1 MGSAQHNTAVLPV
14 NSNERIFMPHKIAK
28 NKSSIFITLFLILAL
43 LTGLTA
49 GYFSAHGITEN
60 GKFEAFSRK
69 VFQNEVSGST
79 LTLHY
84 TLAHPEKQGIRRKK
98 ASLGTV
104 PTDMKNTYQIC
115 SQYEKKLKSFR
126 YSRLST
132 KNQLTLDSMLLYYHT
147 EKSLG
152 DNYLLQEPLG
162 PSLGIQAQLPVLLA
176 EYAFY
181 EDRDITDYLTLLTT
195 IRPYFRSILEF
206 EKKKSEAGFFMSDIT
221 LDRILAQCSSFIRNP
236 DSSYMLNIFQKK
248 LSEYGKLSV
257 PEQNALLLAHQN
269 LMKTEVIPAYQELMT
284 GLEALRGT
292 GKNTRG
298 LTYFKGGKAYYLYL
312 LQSQTGSYV
321 PVKQMEKR
329 LSGQLSD
336 EIGIAGTI
344 LRQNPELL
352 TTLSRGI
359 TFREIKP
366 AQMLNALQQKIQT
379 DFPPLT
385 DVTFELRTVH
395 DSMKE
400 YLSPAFY
407 LTPPM
412 DTGTPNVIYINP
424 AASYQGLELFTT
436 LAHEGFP
443 GHLYQTV
450 TFQRQKSSNIRNLL
464 CTSGFAEGWATYIEP
479 YAYRYAADYIQDPSA
494 TELARISW
502 LNRSINLCMYSL
514 LDIEIH
520 YNGWTQ
526 AEAASFLKAFGIEDS
541 AVVSE
546 IYQYILETP
555 GNYLKYYWGYLSL
568 LDLRTSEQNRLGQD
582 FDLKAF
588 HNQVLKIGGVQFP
601 VLEKYID
608 AEF

>member
-1 MGSAQHNTAVLPV
+1 MIEQSILLKGSP
-14 NSNERIFMPHKIAK
+14 MPFKIRGK
-28 NKSSIFITLFLILAL
+28 KSPLFITLL
-43 LTGLTA
+43 LVLTLFAGLTA

-84 TLAHPEKQGIRRKK
+84 TLAHPEKQGIPRKK

-115 SQYEKKLKSFR
+115 SQYEEKLKSFR

-132 KNQLTLDSMLLYYHT
+132 ENQLTLDSMLLYYHT

-181 EDRDITDYLTLLTT
+181 EAQDITDYLNLLTT
-195 IRPYFRSILEF
+195 IRPYFQSILKF
-206 EKKKSEAGFFMSDIT
+206 EKKKSEAGFFMSDTT
-221 LDRILAQCSSFIRNP
+221 LDRVLAQCSAFIQNP
-236 DSSYMLNIFQKK
+236 DNNYMLDIFQKK
-248 LSEYGKLSV
+248 LSDYGKLSV
-257 PEQNALLLAHQN
+257 SEQNALILTHKS

-292 GKNTRG
+292 GKNNRG

-329 LSGQLSD
+329 LSRQLSS
-336 EIGIAGTI
+336 EIGIAGTM
-344 LRQNPELL
+344 LRKKPKLL
-352 TTLSRGI
+352 TILNQGI
-359 TFREIKP
+359 TFKKMKP
-366 AQMLNALQQKIQT
+366 AQMLNALQQKIQA
-379 DFPPLT
+379 DFPALA

-395 DSMKE
+395 DSLKD

-424 AASYQGLELFTT
+424 AASYQELELFTT

-450 TFQRQKSSNIRNLL
+450 TFQRQNPSGIRNLL
-464 CTSGFAEGWATYIEP
+464 CTSGFAEGWATYVEP
-479 YAYRYAADYIQDPSA
+479 FAYQYAADYIQDPFA

-541 AVVSE
+541 TVVSE

-582 FDLKAF
+582 FDLKKF
-588 HNQVLKIGGVQFP
+588 HSQVLKIGGVQFP

>member
-1 MGSAQHNTAVLPV
+1 
-14 NSNERIFMPHKIAK
+14 MPFKIRGK
-28 NKSSIFITLFLILAL
+28 KSPLFITLL
-43 LTGLTA
+43 LVLTLFAGLTA

-84 TLAHPEKQGIRRKK
+84 TLTHPEKQGIPRKK

-115 SQYEKKLKSFR
+115 SQYEEKLKSFR

-132 KNQLTLDSMLLYYHT
+132 ENQLTLDSMLLYYHT

-181 EDRDITDYLTLLTT
+181 EDQDITDYLNLLTT
-195 IRPYFRSILEF
+195 IRPYFQSILKF
-206 EKKKSEAGFFMSDIT
+206 EKKKSEAGFFMSDTT
-221 LDRILAQCSSFIRNP
+221 LDRVLAQCSAFIQNP
-236 DSSYMLNIFQKK
+236 DNNYMLDIFQKK
-248 LSEYGKLSV
+248 LSDYGKLSV
-257 PEQNALLLAHQN
+257 SEQNALILTHKS

-292 GKNTRG
+292 GKNNRG

-329 LSGQLSD
+329 LSRQLSS
-336 EIGIAGTI
+336 EIGIAGTM
-344 LRQNPELL
+344 LRKNPKLL
-352 TTLSRGI
+352 TTLNRGI
-359 TFREIKP
+359 NFREMKP
-366 AQMLNALQQKIQT
+366 AQMLNVLQQKIQA
-379 DFPPLT
+379 DFPSLT

-395 DSMKE
+395 DSMKD

-424 AASYQGLELFTT
+424 AANYQGLELFTT

-450 TFQRQKSSNIRNLL
+450 TFQRQNPSGIRNLL
-464 CTSGFAEGWATYIEP
+464 CTSGFAEGWATYVEP
-479 YAYRYAADYIQDPSA
+479 FAYQYAADYIQDPFA

-541 AVVSE
+541 TVVSE

-555 GNYLKYYWGYLSL
+555 GNYLKYYWGYLSI

-582 FDLKAF
+582 FDLKKF
-588 HNQVLKIGGVQFP
+588 HSQVLKIGGVQYP

>member
-1 MGSAQHNTAVLPV
+1 MS
-14 NSNERIFMPHKIAK
+14 FKIRGK
-28 NKSSIFITLFLILAL
+28 KSPLFITLL
-43 LTGLTA
+43 LVLTLFAGLTA

-84 TLAHPEKQGIRRKK
+84 TLAHPEKQGIPRKK

-115 SQYEKKLKSFR
+115 SQYEEKLKSFR

-132 KNQLTLDSMLLYYHT
+132 ENQLTLDSMLLYYHT

-181 EDRDITDYLTLLTT
+181 EAQDITDYLNLLTT
-195 IRPYFRSILEF
+195 IRPYFQSILKF
-206 EKKKSEAGFFMSDIT
+206 EKKKSEAGFFMSDTT
-221 LDRILAQCSSFIRNP
+221 LDRVLAQCSAFIQNP
-236 DSSYMLNIFQKK
+236 DNNYMLDIFQKK
-248 LSEYGKLSV
+248 LSDYGKLSV
-257 PEQNALLLAHQN
+257 SEQNALILTHKS

-292 GKNTRG
+292 GKNNRG

-329 LSGQLSD
+329 LSRQLSS
-336 EIGIAGTI
+336 EIGIAGTM
-344 LRQNPELL
+344 LRKKPELL
-352 TTLSRGI
+352 ATLNQGI
-359 TFREIKP
+359 TFKEMKP
-366 AQMLNALQQKIQT
+366 VQMLNALQQKIQA
-379 DFPPLT
+379 DFPALA

-395 DSMKE
+395 DSMKA

-424 AASYQGLELFTT
+424 AANYQGLELFTT

-450 TFQRQKSSNIRNLL
+450 TFQRQNPSGIRNLL
-464 CTSGFAEGWATYIEP
+464 CTSGFAEGWATYVEP
-479 YAYRYAADYIQDPSA
+479 FAYQYAADYIQDPFA

-541 AVVSE
+541 TVVSE

-555 GNYLKYYWGYLSL
+555 GNYLKYYWGYLSI

-582 FDLKAF
+582 FDLKKF
-588 HNQVLKIGGVQFP
+588 HSQVLKIGGVQYP

>member
-1 MGSAQHNTAVLPV
+1 
-14 NSNERIFMPHKIAK
+14 MPFKILK
-28 NKSSIFITLFLILAL
+28 KKSSFFIACGLIFTFIIGIA
-43 LTGLTA
+43 A

-60 GKFEAFSRK
+60 GKFEAFTQE
-69 VFQNEVSGST
+69 VFRNEVSGSS

-84 TLAHPEKQGIRRKK
+84 SLAHPEKQGIRRKT

-104 PTDMKNTYQIC
+104 PTDMQNTYKVCQ
-115 SQYEKKLKSFR
+115 QYEDKLKAFR
-126 YSRLST
+126 YSHLST
-132 KNQLTLDSMLLYYHT
+132 ENQMTLDSMLLYYHT

-176 EYAFY
+176 EYALY
-181 EDRDITDYLTLLTT
+181 EDRDISDYLNLLTT
-195 IRPYFRSILEF
+195 IRPYFQSIIKF
-206 EKKKSEAGFFMSDIT
+206 EQKKSQAGFFMSDAT
-221 LDRILAQCSSFIRNP
+221 LDRILAQCSAFIRNP
-236 DSSYMLNIFQKK
+236 DENYMLDIFRTKI
-248 LSEYGKLSV
+248 SDYGKLSGS
-257 PEQNALLLAHQN
+257 EQQTLILTHQN

-292 GKNTRG
+292 GKNPRG
-298 LTYFKGGKAYYLYL
+298 LAYFKGGKAYYLYL
-312 LQSQTGSYV
+312 LQSQTGTYV
-321 PVKQMEKR
+321 PVKEIEKR
-329 LSGQLSD
+329 LSRQLSS
-336 EIGIAGTI
+336 EIGIVGNM

-352 TTLSRGI
+352 TTLNKGI
-359 TFREIKP
+359 SFTEIRP
-366 AQMLNALQQKIQT
+366 AQMLSSLQKKISS
-379 DFPPLT
+379 DFPPLE
-385 DVTFELRTVH
+385 DVSFELKTVH
-395 DSMKE
+395 DSMKD

-424 AASYQGLELFTT
+424 SANYQGLELFTT

-450 TFQRQKSSNIRNLL
+450 SFERQNPSGIRNLL
-464 CTSGFAEGWATYIEP
+464 DTSGFAEGWATYVEP
-479 YAYRYAADYIQDPSA
+479 FAYEYAADYILDSSA
-494 TELARISW
+494 SDLARLSW

-520 YNGWTQ
+520 YNGWNQ

-541 AVVSE
+541 TE

-568 LDLRTSEQNRLGQD
+568 LDLRTTEQKRLGQD
-582 FDLKAF
+582 FDMKDF
-588 HNQVLKIGGVQFP
+588 HRRVLKIGGMQFP

-608 AEF
+608 MIE

>member
-1 MGSAQHNTAVLPV
+1 
-14 NSNERIFMPHKIAK
+14 MPFKILK
-28 NKSSIFITLFLILAL
+28 KKSSFFIACGLIFTFIIGIA
-43 LTGLTA
+43 A

-60 GKFEAFSRK
+60 GKFEAFTQE
-69 VFQNEVSGST
+69 VFRNEVSGSS

-84 TLAHPEKQGIRRKK
+84 SLAHPEKQGIRRKA

-104 PTDMKNTYQIC
+104 PTDMQNTYKVCQ
-115 SQYEKKLKSFR
+115 QYEDKLKAFR
-126 YSRLST
+126 YSHLST
-132 KNQLTLDSMLLYYHT
+132 ENQMTLDSMLLYYHT

-162 PSLGIQAQLPVLLA
+162 SSLGIQAQLPVLLA

-181 EDRDITDYLTLLTT
+181 EDRDISDYLNLLTT
-195 IRPYFRSILEF
+195 IRPYFQSIIKF
-206 EKKKSEAGFFMSDIT
+206 EQKKSQAGFFMSDST
-221 LDRILAQCSSFIRNP
+221 LDRILAQCSAFIRNP
-236 DSSYMLNIFQKK
+236 DENYMLDIFRTKI
-248 LSEYGKLSV
+248 SDYGKLSGS
-257 PEQNALLLAHQN
+257 EQQTLILTHQN

-292 GKNTRG
+292 GKNPRG
-298 LTYFKGGKAYYLYL
+298 LAYFKGGKAYYLYL
-312 LQSQTGSYV
+312 LQSQTGTYV
-321 PVKQMEKR
+321 PVKEIEKR
-329 LSGQLSD
+329 LSRQLSS
-336 EIGIAGTI
+336 EIGIVGNM

-352 TTLSRGI
+352 TTLNKGI
-359 TFREIKP
+359 SFTEIRP
-366 AQMLNALQQKIQT
+366 AQMLSSLQKKISS
-379 DFPPLT
+379 DFPPLE
-385 DVTFELRTVH
+385 DVSFELKTVH
-395 DSMKE
+395 DSMKD

-424 AASYQGLELFTT
+424 SANYQGLELFTT

-450 TFQRQKSSNIRNLL
+450 SFERQNPSGIRNLL
-464 CTSGFAEGWATYIEP
+464 DTSGFAEGWATYVEP
-479 YAYRYAADYIQDPSA
+479 FAYEYAADYILDSSA
-494 TELARISW
+494 SDLARLSW

-520 YNGWTQ
+520 YNGWNQ

-541 AVVSE
+541 TVISE

-568 LDLRTSEQNRLGQD
+568 LDLRTTEQKRLGQD
-582 FDLKAF
+582 FDMKDF
-588 HNQVLKIGGVQFP
+588 HRRVLKIGGMQFP

-608 AEF
+608 MIE

>member
-1 MGSAQHNTAVLPV
+1 MIEQSILLKGSP
-14 NSNERIFMPHKIAK
+14 MPFKIRGK
-28 NKSSIFITLFLILAL
+28 KSPLFITLL
-43 LTGLTA
+43 LVLTLFAGLTA

-84 TLAHPEKQGIRRKK
+84 TLAHPEKQGIPRKK

-115 SQYEKKLKSFR
+115 SQYEEKLKSFR

-132 KNQLTLDSMLLYYHT
+132 ENQLTLDSMLLYYHT

-181 EDRDITDYLTLLTT
+181 EAQDITDYLNLLTT
-195 IRPYFRSILEF
+195 IRPYFQSILKF
-206 EKKKSEAGFFMSDIT
+206 EKKKSEAGFFMSDTT
-221 LDRILAQCSSFIRNP
+221 LDRVLAQCSAFIQNS
-236 DSSYMLNIFQKK
+236 DNNYMLDIFQKK
-248 LSEYGKLSV
+248 LSDYGKLSV
-257 PEQNALLLAHQN
+257 SEQNALILTHKS

-292 GKNTRG
+292 GKNNRG

-329 LSGQLSD
+329 LSRQLSS
-336 EIGIAGTI
+336 EIGIAGTM
-344 LRQNPELL
+344 LRKNPELL
-352 TTLSRGI
+352 ATLNQGI
-359 TFREIKP
+359 TFKEMKP
-366 AQMLNALQQKIQT
+366 VQMLNALQQKIQA
-379 DFPPLT
+379 DFPALA

-395 DSMKE
+395 DSMKD

-424 AASYQGLELFTT
+424 AANYQGLELFTT

-450 TFQRQKSSNIRNLL
+450 TFQRQNPSGIRNLL
-464 CTSGFAEGWATYIEP
+464 CTSGFAEGWATYVEP
-479 YAYRYAADYIQDPSA
+479 FAYQYAADYIQDPFA

-541 AVVSE
+541 TVVSE

-555 GNYLKYYWGYLSL
+555 GNYLKYYWGYLSI

-582 FDLKAF
+582 FDLKKF
-588 HNQVLKIGGVQFP
+588 HSQVLKIGGVQYP

-608 AEF
+608 AKF

>member
-1 MGSAQHNTAVLPV
+1 
-14 NSNERIFMPHKIAK
+14 MPFK
-28 NKSSIFITLFLILAL
+28 NLKKKSSFFIACGIIFTFIIGIA
-43 LTGLTA
+43 A

-60 GKFEAFSRK
+60 GKFEAFTQE
-69 VFQNEVSGST
+69 VFRNEVSGSS

-84 TLAHPEKQGIRRKK
+84 SLAHPEKQGIRRKA
-98 ASLGTV
+98 ASLGTI
-104 PTDMKNTYQIC
+104 PTDMQNTYKVCQ
-115 SQYEKKLKSFR
+115 QYEDKLKAFR
-126 YSRLST
+126 YSHLST
-132 KNQLTLDSMLLYYHT
+132 ENQMTLDSMLLYYHT

-181 EDRDITDYLTLLTT
+181 EDRDISDYLNLLTT
-195 IRPYFRSILEF
+195 IRPYFQSIIKF
-206 EKKKSEAGFFMSDIT
+206 EQKKSQAGFFMSDAT
-221 LDRILAQCSSFIRNP
+221 LDRILAQCSAFIRNP
-236 DSSYMLNIFQKK
+236 DENYMLDIFRTKI
-248 LSEYGKLSV
+248 SDYGKLSGS
-257 PEQNALLLAHQN
+257 EQQTLILTHQN

-292 GKNTRG
+292 GKNPRG
-298 LTYFKGGKAYYLYL
+298 LAYFKGGKSYYLYF
-312 LQSQTGSYV
+312 LQSQTGTYV
-321 PVKQMEKR
+321 PVKEIEKR
-329 LSGQLSD
+329 LSRQLSS
-336 EIGIAGTI
+336 EIGIVGNV

-352 TTLSRGI
+352 TTLNKGI
-359 TFREIKP
+359 SFTEMRP
-366 AQMLNALQQKIQT
+366 AQILSSLQKKISS
-379 DFPPLT
+379 DFPPLE
-385 DVTFELRTVH
+385 DVSFELKTVH
-395 DSMKE
+395 DSMKD

-424 AASYQGLELFTT
+424 SANYQGLELFTT

-450 TFQRQKSSNIRNLL
+450 SFERQNPSGIRNLL
-464 CTSGFAEGWATYIEP
+464 DTSGFAEGWATYVEP
-479 YAYRYAADYIQDPSA
+479 FAYEYAADYILDSSA
-494 TELARISW
+494 SDLARLAW

-520 YNGWTQ
+520 YNGWSQ
-526 AEAASFLKAFGIEDS
+526 AESASFLKAFGIEDS
-541 AVVSE
+541 TVISE

-568 LDLRTSEQNRLGQD
+568 LDLRTAEQKRLGQD
-582 FDLKAF
+582 FDIKDF
-588 HNQVLKIGGVQFP
+588 HRRVLKIGGVQFP

-608 AEF
+608 MIE

>member
-1 MGSAQHNTAVLPV
+1 
-14 NSNERIFMPHKIAK
+14 MPFKILK
-28 NKSSIFITLFLILAL
+28 KKSSFFIACGLIFTFIIGIA
-43 LTGLTA
+43 A

-60 GKFEAFSRK
+60 GKFEAFTQE
-69 VFQNEVSGST
+69 VFRNEVSGSS

-84 TLAHPEKQGIRRKK
+84 SLAHPEKQGIRRKT

-104 PTDMKNTYQIC
+104 PTDMQNTYKVCQ
-115 SQYEKKLKSFR
+115 QYEDKLKAFR
-126 YSRLST
+126 YSHLST
-132 KNQLTLDSMLLYYHT
+132 ENQMTLDSMLLYYHT

-181 EDRDITDYLTLLTT
+181 EDRDISDYLNLLTT
-195 IRPYFRSILEF
+195 IRPYFQSIIKF
-206 EKKKSEAGFFMSDIT
+206 EQKKSQAGFFMSDAT
-221 LDRILAQCSSFIRNP
+221 LDRILAQCSAFIRNP
-236 DSSYMLNIFQKK
+236 DENYMLDIFRTKI
-248 LSEYGKLSV
+248 SDYGKLSGS
-257 PEQNALLLAHQN
+257 EQQTLILTHQN

-292 GKNTRG
+292 GKNPRG
-298 LTYFKGGKAYYLYL
+298 LAYFKGGKSYYLYL
-312 LQSQTGSYV
+312 LQSQTGTYV
-321 PVKQMEKR
+321 PVKEIEKR
-329 LSGQLSD
+329 LSRQLSS
-336 EIGIAGTI
+336 EIGIVGNM

-352 TTLSRGI
+352 TTLNKGI
-359 TFREIKP
+359 SFTEMRP
-366 AQMLNALQQKIQT
+366 AQILSSLQKKISS
-379 DFPPLT
+379 DFPPLE
-385 DVTFELRTVH
+385 DVSFELKTVH
-395 DSMKE
+395 DSMKD

-407 LTPPM
+407 LTPPI

-424 AASYQGLELFTT
+424 AANYQGLELFTT

-450 TFQRQKSSNIRNLL
+450 SFERQNPSGIRNLL
-464 CTSGFAEGWATYIEP
+464 DTSGFAEGWATYVEP
-479 YAYRYAADYIQDPSA
+479 FAYEYAADYILDSSA
-494 TELARISW
+494 SDLARLAW

-520 YNGWTQ
+520 YNRWSQ
-526 AEAASFLKAFGIEDS
+526 AESASFLKAFGIEDS
-541 AVVSE
+541 TVISE

-568 LDLRTSEQNRLGQD
+568 LDLRTAEQKRLGQD
-582 FDLKAF
+582 FNMKDF
-588 HNQVLKIGGVQFP
+588 HRRVLKIGGVQFP

-608 AEF
+608 MIE

>member
-1 MGSAQHNTAVLPV
+1 MIEQSILLKGSP
-14 NSNERIFMPHKIAK
+14 MPFKIRGK
-28 NKSSIFITLFLILAL
+28 KSPLFITLL
-43 LTGLTA
+43 LVLTLFAGLTA

-84 TLAHPEKQGIRRKK
+84 TLAHPEKQGIPRKK

-115 SQYEKKLKSFR
+115 SQYEEKLKSFR

-132 KNQLTLDSMLLYYHT
+132 ENQLTLDSMLLYYHT

-181 EDRDITDYLTLLTT
+181 EAQDITDYLNLLTT
-195 IRPYFRSILEF
+195 IRPYFQSILKF
-206 EKKKSEAGFFMSDIT
+206 EKKKSEAGFFMSDTT
-221 LDRILAQCSSFIRNP
+221 LDRVLAQCSAFIQNP
-236 DSSYMLNIFQKK
+236 DNNYMLDIFQKK
-248 LSEYGKLSV
+248 LSDYGKLSV
-257 PEQNALLLAHQN
+257 SEQNALILTHKS

-292 GKNTRG
+292 GKNNRG

-329 LSGQLSD
+329 LSRQLSS
-336 EIGIAGTI
+336 EIGIAGTM
-344 LRQNPELL
+344 LRKKPKLL
-352 TTLSRGI
+352 TILNQGI
-359 TFREIKP
+359 TFKKMKP
-366 AQMLNALQQKIQT
+366 AQMLNALQQKIQA
-379 DFPPLT
+379 DFPALA

-395 DSMKE
+395 DSLKD

-424 AASYQGLELFTT
+424 AASYQELELFTT

-450 TFQRQKSSNIRNLL
+450 TFQRQNPSGIRNLL
-464 CTSGFAEGWATYIEP
+464 CTSGFAEGWATYVEP
-479 YAYRYAADYIQDPSA
+479 FAYQYAADYIQDPSA

-541 AVVSE
+541 TVVSE

-555 GNYLKYYWGYLSL
+555 GNYLKYYWGYLSI

-582 FDLKAF
+582 FDLKKF
-588 HNQVLKIGGVQFP
+588 HSQVLKIGGVQYP

>member
-1 MGSAQHNTAVLPV
+1 
-14 NSNERIFMPHKIAK
+14 MPHKIAK

-450 TFQRQKSSNIRNLL
+450 SFAENNPSDIRYLVTSS
-464 CTSGFAEGWATYIEP
+464 GYVEGWATYVES
-479 YAYRYAADYIQDPSA
+479 YGYEYAASLMNDPDSA
-494 TELARISW
+494 KNAVRFAW
-502 LNRSINLCMYSL
+502 LNRSMNLCIYSL
-514 LDIEIH
+514 IDIGIH
-520 YNGWTQ
+520 YRGWD
-526 AEAASFLKAFGIEDS
+526 AARTAVFLKAFGINNAS
-541 AVVSE
+541 TAAE
-546 IYQYILETP
+546 IYQYIVETP
-555 GNYLKYYWGYLSL
+555 GNYLKYYWGYLNF
-568 LDLRTSEQNRLGQD
+568 LDLKTVCQKRLGDD
-582 FDLKAF
+582 FDLKEF
-588 HNQVLKIGGVQFP
+588 HRRILDIGPVQFP
-601 VLEKYID
+601 VLEKYMKQ
-608 AEF
+608 

>member
-1 MGSAQHNTAVLPV
+1 MIEQSILLKGSPM
-14 NSNERIFMPHKIAK
+14 SFKIRGK
-28 NKSSIFITLFLILAL
+28 KSPLFITLL
-43 LTGLTA
+43 LVLTLFAGLTA

-84 TLAHPEKQGIRRKK
+84 TLAHPEKQGIPRKK
-98 ASLGTV
+98 DSLGTV

-115 SQYEKKLKSFR
+115 SQYEEKLKSFR

-132 KNQLTLDSMLLYYHT
+132 ENQLTLDSMLLYYHT

-181 EDRDITDYLTLLTT
+181 EAQDITDYLNLLTT
-195 IRPYFRSILEF
+195 IRPYFQSILKF
-206 EKKKSEAGFFMSDIT
+206 EKKKSEAGFFMSDTT
-221 LDRILAQCSSFIRNP
+221 LDRVLAQCSAFIQNP
-236 DSSYMLNIFQKK
+236 DNNYMLDIFQKK
-248 LSEYGKLSV
+248 LSDYGKLSV
-257 PEQNALLLAHQN
+257 SEQNALILTHKS

-292 GKNTRG
+292 GKNNRG
-298 LTYFKGGKAYYLYL
+298 LTYFKRGKAYYLYL

-329 LSGQLSD
+329 LSRQLSS
-336 EIGIAGTI
+336 EIGIAGTM
-344 LRQNPELL
+344 LRKNPELL
-352 TTLSRGI
+352 ATLNQGI
-359 TFREIKP
+359 TFKEMKP
-366 AQMLNALQQKIQT
+366 VQMLNALQQKIQA
-379 DFPPLT
+379 DFPALA

-395 DSMKE
+395 DSMKA

-424 AASYQGLELFTT
+424 AANYQGLELFTT

-450 TFQRQKSSNIRNLL
+450 TFQRQNPSGIRNLL
-464 CTSGFAEGWATYIEP
+464 CTSGFAEGWATYVEP
-479 YAYRYAADYIQDPSA
+479 FAYQYAADYIQDPFA

-541 AVVSE
+541 TVVSE

-555 GNYLKYYWGYLSL
+555 GNYLKYYWGYLSI

-582 FDLKAF
+582 FDLKKF
-588 HNQVLKIGGVQFP
+588 HSQVLKIGGVQYP

>member
-1 MGSAQHNTAVLPV
+1 MIEQSILLKGSP
-14 NSNERIFMPHKIAK
+14 MPFKIRGK
-28 NKSSIFITLFLILAL
+28 KSPLFITFLLVLTLFA
-43 LTGLTA
+43 GLTA

-84 TLAHPEKQGIRRKK
+84 TLAHPEKQGIPRKK
-98 ASLGTV
+98 ATLGTI

-126 YSRLST
+126 YSCLST

-152 DNYLLQEPLG
+152 GNYLLQEPLG

-181 EDRDITDYLTLLTT
+181 KDQDITDYLNLLTT
-195 IRPYFRSILEF
+195 ILPYFQSILKF
-206 EKKKSEAGFFMSDIT
+206 EKKKSEAGFFMSDTT
-221 LDRILAQCSSFIRNP
+221 LDRVLAQCSAFIQNP
-236 DSSYMLNIFQKK
+236 DNNYMLDIFQKK
-248 LSEYGKLSV
+248 LSDYGKFSV
-257 PEQNALLLAHQN
+257 SEQNALILTHKS

-292 GKNTRG
+292 GKNNRG

-329 LSGQLSD
+329 LSRQLSS
-336 EIGIAGTI
+336 EIGIAGTM
-344 LRQNPELL
+344 LRKNPELL
-352 TTLSRGI
+352 ATLNQGI
-359 TFREIKP
+359 TFKEMKP
-366 AQMLNALQQKIQT
+366 AQMLNALQQKIQA
-379 DFPPLT
+379 DFPALA

-395 DSMKE
+395 DSMKD

-450 TFQRQKSSNIRNLL
+450 TFERQNPSGIRNLL

-479 YAYRYAADYIQDPSA
+479 FAYQYAAGYIKDPSA

-526 AEAASFLKAFGIEDS
+526 AEAASFLKAFGIEES
-541 AVVSE
+541 TVVSE

-582 FDLKAF
+582 FDLKKF
-588 HNQVLKIGGVQFP
+588 HSQVLKIGGVQFP

>member
-1 MGSAQHNTAVLPV
+1 
-14 NSNERIFMPHKIAK
+14 MPLKIRK
-28 NKSSIFITLFLILAL
+28 NKSPLFIILLLILTL

-84 TLAHPEKQGIRRKK
+84 TLAHPEKQGIPRKK
-98 ASLGTV
+98 ATLGTI

-126 YSRLST
+126 YSCLST

-181 EDRDITDYLTLLTT
+181 EDQDITDYLNLLTT
-195 IRPYFRSILEF
+195 IRPYFQSILKF
-206 EKKKSEAGFFMSDIT
+206 EKKKSEAGFFMSDTT
-221 LDRILAQCSSFIRNP
+221 LDRVLAQCSAFIQNP
-236 DSSYMLNIFQKK
+236 DNNYMLDIFQKK
-248 LSEYGKLSV
+248 LSDYGKLSV
-257 PEQNALLLAHQN
+257 SEQNALILTHKS

-292 GKNTRG
+292 GKNNRG

-329 LSGQLSD
+329 LSRQLSS
-336 EIGIAGTI
+336 EIGIAGTM
-344 LRQNPELL
+344 LRKNPELL
-352 TTLSRGI
+352 TTLNQGI
-359 TFREIKP
+359 TFREMKP
-366 AQMLNALQQKIQT
+366 AQMLNTLQQKIQA
-379 DFPPLT
+379 DFPSLT

-395 DSMKE
+395 DSMKD

-450 TFQRQKSSNIRNLL
+450 TFERQNPSGIRNLL
-464 CTSGFAEGWATYIEP
+464 CTSGFAEGWATYVEP
-479 YAYRYAADYIQDPSA
+479 FAYQYAADYIQDPFA

-526 AEAASFLKAFGIEDS
+526 AEAASFLKAFGIEES
-541 AVVSE
+541 TVVSE

-582 FDLKAF
+582 FDLKKF
-588 HNQVLKIGGVQFP
+588 HSQVLKIGGVQFP

>member
-1 MGSAQHNTAVLPV
+1 MIEQSILLKGSP
-14 NSNERIFMPHKIAK
+14 MPFKIRGK
-28 NKSSIFITLFLILAL
+28 KSPLFITLL
-43 LTGLTA
+43 LVLTLFAGLTA

-84 TLAHPEKQGIRRKK
+84 TLAHPEKQGIPRKK

-115 SQYEKKLKSFR
+115 SQYEEKLKSFR

-132 KNQLTLDSMLLYYHT
+132 ENQLTLDSMLLYYHT

-181 EDRDITDYLTLLTT
+181 EDQDITDYLNLLTT
-195 IRPYFRSILEF
+195 IRPYFQSILKF
-206 EKKKSEAGFFMSDIT
+206 EKKKSEAGFFMSDTT
-221 LDRILAQCSSFIRNP
+221 LDRVLAQCSAFIQNP
-236 DSSYMLNIFQKK
+236 DNNYMLDIFQKK
-248 LSEYGKLSV
+248 LSDYGKLSAS
-257 PEQNALLLAHQN
+257 EQRALILTHKS

-292 GKNTRG
+292 GKNNRG

-329 LSGQLSD
+329 LSRQLSS
-336 EIGIAGTI
+336 EIGIAGTM
-344 LRQNPELL
+344 LRKNPELL
-352 TTLSRGI
+352 ATLNQGI
-359 TFREIKP
+359 TFKEMKP
-366 AQMLNALQQKIQT
+366 AQMLNALQQKIQA
-379 DFPPLT
+379 DFPALA

-395 DSMKE
+395 DSMKD

-450 TFQRQKSSNIRNLL
+450 TFERQNPSGIRNLL

-479 YAYRYAADYIQDPSA
+479 FAYQYAAGYIKDPSA

-526 AEAASFLKAFGIEDS
+526 AEAASFLKAFGIEES
-541 AVVSE
+541 TVVSE

-582 FDLKAF
+582 FDLKKF
-588 HNQVLKIGGVQFP
+588 HSQVLKIGGVQFP

>member
-1 MGSAQHNTAVLPV
+1 MIEQSILLKGSP
-14 NSNERIFMPHKIAK
+14 MPFKIRGK
-28 NKSSIFITLFLILAL
+28 KSPLFITLL
-43 LTGLTA
+43 LVLTLFAGLTA

-84 TLAHPEKQGIRRKK
+84 NLAHPEKQGIPRKK

-115 SQYEKKLKSFR
+115 SQYEEKLKSFL

-132 KNQLTLDSMLLYYHT
+132 ENQLTLDSMLLYYHT

-181 EDRDITDYLTLLTT
+181 EAQDITDYLNLLTT
-195 IRPYFRSILEF
+195 IRPYFQSILKF
-206 EKKKSEAGFFMSDIT
+206 EKKKSEAGFFMSDTT
-221 LDRILAQCSSFIRNP
+221 LDRVLAQCSAFIQNP
-236 DSSYMLNIFQKK
+236 DNSYMLDIFQKK
-248 LSEYGKLSV
+248 LLDYGKLSV
-257 PEQNALLLAHQN
+257 SEQNALILTHKS

-292 GKNTRG
+292 GKNNRG

-329 LSGQLSD
+329 LSRQLSS
-336 EIGIAGTI
+336 EIGIAGTM
-344 LRQNPELL
+344 LRKKPELL
-352 TTLSRGI
+352 TILNQGI
-359 TFREIKP
+359 TFKKMKP
-366 AQMLNALQQKIQT
+366 AQMLNALQKKIQA
-379 DFPPLT
+379 DFPALA

-395 DSMKE
+395 DSMKD

-424 AASYQGLELFTT
+424 AANYQGLELFTT

-450 TFQRQKSSNIRNLL
+450 TFQRQNPSGIRNLL
-464 CTSGFAEGWATYIEP
+464 CTSGFAEGWATYVEP
-479 YAYRYAADYIQDPSA
+479 FAYQYAAGYIKDPSA

-526 AEAASFLKAFGIEDS
+526 AEAASFLKAFGIEES
-541 AVVSE
+541 TVVSE

-582 FDLKAF
+582 FDLKKF
-588 HNQVLKIGGVQFP
+588 HSQVLKIGGVQFP

>member
-1 MGSAQHNTAVLPV
+1 
-14 NSNERIFMPHKIAK
+14 MPFKILK
-28 NKSSIFITLFLILAL
+28 KKSSFFIACGLIFTFIIGIA
-43 LTGLTA
+43 A

-60 GKFEAFSRK
+60 GKFEAFTQE
-69 VFQNEVSGST
+69 VFRNEVSGSS

-84 TLAHPEKQGIRRKK
+84 SLAHPEKQGIRRKT

-104 PTDMKNTYQIC
+104 PTDMQNTYKVCQ
-115 SQYEKKLKSFR
+115 QYEDKLKAFR
-126 YSRLST
+126 YSHLST
-132 KNQLTLDSMLLYYHT
+132 ENQMTLDSMLLYYHT

-181 EDRDITDYLTLLTT
+181 EDRDISDYLNLLTT
-195 IRPYFRSILEF
+195 IRPYFQSIIKF
-206 EKKKSEAGFFMSDIT
+206 EQKKSQAGFFMSDAT
-221 LDRILAQCSSFIRNP
+221 LDRILAQCSAFIRNP
-236 DSSYMLNIFQKK
+236 DENYMLDIFRTKI
-248 LSEYGKLSV
+248 SDYGKLSGS
-257 PEQNALLLAHQN
+257 EQQTLILTHQN

-292 GKNTRG
+292 GKNPRG
-298 LTYFKGGKAYYLYL
+298 LAYFKGGKAYYLYL
-312 LQSQTGSYV
+312 LQSQTGTYV
-321 PVKQMEKR
+321 PVKEIEKR
-329 LSGQLSD
+329 LSRQLSS
-336 EIGIAGTI
+336 EIGIVGNM

-352 TTLSRGI
+352 TTLNKGI
-359 TFREIKP
+359 SFTEIRP
-366 AQMLNALQQKIQT
+366 AQMLSSLQKKISS
-379 DFPPLT
+379 DFPPLE
-385 DVTFELRTVH
+385 DVSFELKTVH
-395 DSMKE
+395 DSMKD

-412 DTGTPNVIYINP
+412 DTGTPNVNP
-424 AASYQGLELFTT
+424 SANYQGLELFTT

-450 TFQRQKSSNIRNLL
+450 SFERQNPSGIRNLL
-464 CTSGFAEGWATYIEP
+464 DTSGFAEGWATYVEP
-479 YAYRYAADYIQDPSA
+479 FAYEYAADYILDSSA
-494 TELARISW
+494 SDLARLAW

-520 YNGWTQ
+520 YNGWNQ

-541 AVVSE
+541 TVISE

-568 LDLRTSEQNRLGQD
+568 LDLRTAEQKRLGQD
-582 FDLKAF
+582 FDMKDF
-588 HNQVLKIGGVQFP
+588 HRRVLKIGGVQFP

-608 AEF
+608 MIE

>member
-1 MGSAQHNTAVLPV
+1 
-14 NSNERIFMPHKIAK
+14 MPFKIRGK
-28 NKSSIFITLFLILAL
+28 KSPLFITLL
-43 LTGLTA
+43 LVLTLFAGLTA

-84 TLAHPEKQGIRRKK
+84 TLAHPEKQGIPRKK

-115 SQYEKKLKSFR
+115 SQYEEKLKSFR

-132 KNQLTLDSMLLYYHT
+132 ENQLTLDSMLLYYHT

-181 EDRDITDYLTLLTT
+181 EAQDITDYLNLLTT
-195 IRPYFRSILEF
+195 IRPYFQSILKF
-206 EKKKSEAGFFMSDIT
+206 EKKKSEAGFFMSDTT
-221 LDRILAQCSSFIRNP
+221 LDRVLAQCSAFIQNP
-236 DSSYMLNIFQKK
+236 DNNYMLDIFQKK
-248 LSEYGKLSV
+248 LSDYGKLSTS
-257 PEQNALLLAHQN
+257 EQNALVLTHKS

-292 GKNTRG
+292 GKNDRG

-329 LSGQLSD
+329 LSRQLSS
-336 EIGIAGTI
+336 EISIAGTM
-344 LRQNPELL
+344 LRKNPELL
-352 TTLSRGI
+352 ATLNQGI
-359 TFREIKP
+359 TFKEMKP
-366 AQMLNALQQKIQT
+366 TQMLNALQQKIQA
-379 DFPPLT
+379 DFPALS
-385 DVTFELRTVH
+385 DVSFELRTVH
-395 DSMKE
+395 DSMKD

-424 AASYQGLELFTT
+424 AANYQGLELFTT

-450 TFQRQKSSNIRNLL
+450 TFQCQNPSGIRNLL
-464 CTSGFAEGWATYIEP
+464 CTSGFAEGWATYVEP
-479 YAYRYAADYIQDPSA
+479 FAYQYAADYIQDPFA

-526 AEAASFLKAFGIEDS
+526 AETASFLKAFGIEDS
-541 AVVSE
+541 TVVSE

-555 GNYLKYYWGYLSL
+555 GNYLKYYWGYLSI

-582 FDLKAF
+582 FDLKKF
-588 HNQVLKIGGVQFP
+588 HSQVLKIGGVQYP

>member
-1 MGSAQHNTAVLPV
+1 
-14 NSNERIFMPHKIAK
+14 MPFKILK
-28 NKSSIFITLFLILAL
+28 KKSSFFIACGLIFTFIIGIA
-43 LTGLTA
+43 A

-60 GKFEAFSRK
+60 GKFEAFTQE
-69 VFQNEVSGST
+69 VFRNEVSGSS

-84 TLAHPEKQGIRRKK
+84 SLAHPEKQGIRRKA
-98 ASLGTV
+98 ASLGTI
-104 PTDMKNTYQIC
+104 PTDMQNTYKVCQ
-115 SQYEKKLKSFR
+115 QYEDKLKAFR
-126 YSRLST
+126 YSHLST
-132 KNQLTLDSMLLYYHT
+132 ENQMTLDSMLLYYHT

-181 EDRDITDYLTLLTT
+181 EDRDISDYLNLLTT
-195 IRPYFRSILEF
+195 IRPYFQSIIKF
-206 EKKKSEAGFFMSDIT
+206 EQKKSQAGFFMSDAT
-221 LDRILAQCSSFIRNP
+221 LDRILAQCSAFIRNP
-236 DSSYMLNIFQKK
+236 DENYMLDIFRTKI
-248 LSEYGKLSV
+248 SDYGKLSGS
-257 PEQNALLLAHQN
+257 EQQTLILTHQN

-292 GKNTRG
+292 GKNPRG
-298 LTYFKGGKAYYLYL
+298 LAYFKGGKSYYLYF
-312 LQSQTGSYV
+312 LQSQTGTYV
-321 PVKQMEKR
+321 PVKEIEKR
-329 LSGQLSD
+329 LSRQLSS
-336 EIGIAGTI
+336 EIGIVGNV

-352 TTLSRGI
+352 TTLNKGI
-359 TFREIKP
+359 SFTEMRP
-366 AQMLNALQQKIQT
+366 AQILSSLQKKISS
-379 DFPPLT
+379 DFPPLE
-385 DVTFELRTVH
+385 DVSFELKTVH
-395 DSMKE
+395 DSMKD

-424 AASYQGLELFTT
+424 SANYQGLELFTT

-450 TFQRQKSSNIRNLL
+450 SFERQNPSGIRNLL
-464 CTSGFAEGWATYIEP
+464 DTSGFAEGWATYVEP
-479 YAYRYAADYIQDPSA
+479 FAYEYAADYILDSSA
-494 TELARISW
+494 SDLARLAW

-520 YNGWTQ
+520 YNGWSQ
-526 AEAASFLKAFGIEDS
+526 AESASFLKAFGIEDS
-541 AVVSE
+541 TVISE

-568 LDLRTSEQNRLGQD
+568 LDLRTAEQKRLGQD
-582 FDLKAF
+582 FDIKDF
-588 HNQVLKIGGVQFP
+588 HRRVLKIGGVQFP

-608 AEF
+608 MIE

>member
-1 MGSAQHNTAVLPV
+1 MIEQSILLKGSPM
-14 NSNERIFMPHKIAK
+14 SFKIRGK
-28 NKSSIFITLFLILAL
+28 KSPLFITLL
-43 LTGLTA
+43 LVLTLFAGLTA

-60 GKFEAFSRK
+60 GKFEAFFRK

-84 TLAHPEKQGIRRKK
+84 TLAHPEKQGIPRKK

-104 PTDMKNTYQIC
+104 PTNMKNTYQIC
-115 SQYEKKLKSFR
+115 SQYEEKLKSFR

-132 KNQLTLDSMLLYYHT
+132 ENQLTLDSMLLYYHT

-181 EDRDITDYLTLLTT
+181 ENQDITDYLNLLTT
-195 IRPYFRSILEF
+195 IRPYFQSILKF
-206 EKKKSEAGFFMSDIT
+206 EKKKSEAGFFMSDTT
-221 LDRILAQCSSFIRNP
+221 LDRVLAQCSAFIQNP
-236 DSSYMLNIFQKK
+236 DNSYMLNIFQKK
-248 LSEYGKLSV
+248 LSDYGKLSAS
-257 PEQNALLLAHQN
+257 EQNALILTHKS

-292 GKNTRG
+292 GKNNRG

-329 LSGQLSD
+329 LSRQLSS
-336 EIGIAGTI
+336 EIGIAGTM
-344 LRQNPELL
+344 LRKKPELL
-352 TTLSRGI
+352 TILNQGI
-359 TFREIKP
+359 TFKKMKP
-366 AQMLNALQQKIQT
+366 AQMLNALQQKIQA
-379 DFPPLT
+379 DFPALA

-395 DSMKE
+395 DSMKD

-412 DTGTPNVIYINP
+412 DTGNPNVIYINP
-424 AASYQGLELFTT
+424 AVSYQELELFTT

-450 TFQRQKSSNIRNLL
+450 TFQRQNPSGIRNLL
-464 CTSGFAEGWATYIEP
+464 CTSGFAEGWATYVEP
-479 YAYRYAADYIQDPSA
+479 FAYQYAADYIQDPSA

-526 AEAASFLKAFGIEDS
+526 AEAASFLKAFGIKDS
-541 AVVSE
+541 TVVSE

-582 FDLKAF
+582 FDLKKF
-588 HNQVLKIGGVQFP
+588 HSQVLKIGGVQFP

>member
-1 MGSAQHNTAVLPV
+1 MIEQSILLKGSP
-14 NSNERIFMPHKIAK
+14 MPFKIRGK
-28 NKSSIFITLFLILAL
+28 KSPLFITLL
-43 LTGLTA
+43 LVLTLFAGLTA

-84 TLAHPEKQGIRRKK
+84 TLAHPEKQGIPRKK

-115 SQYEKKLKSFR
+115 SQYEEKLKSFR

-132 KNQLTLDSMLLYYHT
+132 ENQLTLDSMLLYYHT

-181 EDRDITDYLTLLTT
+181 EAQDITDYLNLLTT
-195 IRPYFRSILEF
+195 IRPYFQSILKF
-206 EKKKSEAGFFMSDIT
+206 EKKKSEAGFFMSDTT
-221 LDRILAQCSSFIRNP
+221 LDRVLAQCSAFIQNP
-236 DSSYMLNIFQKK
+236 DNNYMLDIFQKK
-248 LSEYGKLSV
+248 LSDYGKLSV
-257 PEQNALLLAHQN
+257 SEQNALILTHKS

-292 GKNTRG
+292 GKNNRG

-329 LSGQLSD
+329 LSRQLSS
-336 EIGIAGTI
+336 EIGIAGTM
-344 LRQNPELL
+344 LRKKPELL
-352 TTLSRGI
+352 TILNQGI
-359 TFREIKP
+359 TFKKMKP
-366 AQMLNALQQKIQT
+366 AQMLNALQQKIQA
-379 DFPPLT
+379 DFPALA

-395 DSMKE
+395 DSMKD

-424 AASYQGLELFTT
+424 AASYQELELFTT

-450 TFQRQKSSNIRNLL
+450 TFQRQNPSGIRNLL
-464 CTSGFAEGWATYIEP
+464 CTSGFAEGWATYVEP
-479 YAYRYAADYIQDPSA
+479 FAYQYAADYIQDPSA

-526 AEAASFLKAFGIEDS
+526 AFGIKDS
-541 AVVSE
+541 TVVSE

-582 FDLKAF
+582 FDLKKF
-588 HNQVLKIGGVQFP
+588 HSQVLKIGGVQYP

>member
-1 MGSAQHNTAVLPV
+1 MS
-14 NSNERIFMPHKIAK
+14 FKIRGK
-28 NKSSIFITLFLILAL
+28 KSPLFITLL
-43 LTGLTA
+43 LVLTLFAGLTA

-84 TLAHPEKQGIRRKK
+84 TLAHPEKQGIPRKK

-115 SQYEKKLKSFR
+115 SQYEEKLKSFR

-132 KNQLTLDSMLLYYHT
+132 ENQLTLDSMLLYYHT

-181 EDRDITDYLTLLTT
+181 EAQDITDYLNLLTT
-195 IRPYFRSILEF
+195 IRPYFQSILKF
-206 EKKKSEAGFFMSDIT
+206 EKKKSEAGFFMSDTT
-221 LDRILAQCSSFIRNP
+221 LDRVLAQCSAFIQNP
-236 DSSYMLNIFQKK
+236 DNNYMLDIFQKK
-248 LSEYGKLSV
+248 LSDYGKLSV
-257 PEQNALLLAHQN
+257 SEQNALILTHKS

-292 GKNTRG
+292 GKNNRG

-329 LSGQLSD
+329 LSRQLSS
-336 EIGIAGTI
+336 EIGIAGTM
-344 LRQNPELL
+344 LRKNPELL
-352 TTLSRGI
+352 ATLNQGI
-359 TFREIKP
+359 TFKEMKP
-366 AQMLNALQQKIQT
+366 VQMLNALQQKIQA
-379 DFPPLT
+379 DFPALA

-395 DSMKE
+395 DSMKA

-424 AASYQGLELFTT
+424 AANYQGLELFTT

-450 TFQRQKSSNIRNLL
+450 TFQRQNHSGIRNLL
-464 CTSGFAEGWATYIEP
+464 CTSGFAEGWATYVEP
-479 YAYRYAADYIQDPSA
+479 FAYQYAADYIQDPFA

-541 AVVSE
+541 TVVSE

-555 GNYLKYYWGYLSL
+555 GNYLKYYWGYLSI

-582 FDLKAF
+582 FDLKKF
-588 HNQVLKIGGVQFP
+588 HSQVLKIGGVQYP

>member
-1 MGSAQHNTAVLPV
+1 
-14 NSNERIFMPHKIAK
+14 MPFKILK
-28 NKSSIFITLFLILAL
+28 KKSSFFIACGLIFTFIIGIA
-43 LTGLTA
+43 A

-60 GKFEAFSRK
+60 GKFEAFTQE
-69 VFQNEVSGST
+69 VFRNEVSGSS

-84 TLAHPEKQGIRRKK
+84 SLAHPEKQGIRRKT

-104 PTDMKNTYQIC
+104 PTDMQNTYKVCQ
-115 SQYEKKLKSFR
+115 QYEDKLKAFR
-126 YSRLST
+126 YSHLST
-132 KNQLTLDSMLLYYHT
+132 ENQMTLDSMLLYYHT

-181 EDRDITDYLTLLTT
+181 EDRDISDYLNLLTT
-195 IRPYFRSILEF
+195 IRPYFQSIIKF
-206 EKKKSEAGFFMSDIT
+206 EQKKSQAGFFMSDAT
-221 LDRILAQCSSFIRNP
+221 LDRILAQCSAFIRNP
-236 DSSYMLNIFQKK
+236 DENYMLDIFRTKI
-248 LSEYGKLSV
+248 SDYGKLSGS
-257 PEQNALLLAHQN
+257 EQQTLILTHQN

-292 GKNTRG
+292 EKNPRG
-298 LTYFKGGKAYYLYL
+298 LAYFKGGKAYYLYL
-312 LQSQTGSYV
+312 LQSQTGTYV
-321 PVKQMEKR
+321 PVKEIEKR
-329 LSGQLSD
+329 LSRQLSS
-336 EIGIAGTI
+336 EIGIVGNM

-352 TTLSRGI
+352 TTLNKGI
-359 TFREIKP
+359 SFTEIRP
-366 AQMLNALQQKIQT
+366 AQMLSSLQKKISS
-379 DFPPLT
+379 DFPPLE
-385 DVTFELRTVH
+385 DVSFELKTVH
-395 DSMKE
+395 DSMKD

-424 AASYQGLELFTT
+424 SANYQGLELFTT

-450 TFQRQKSSNIRNLL
+450 SFERQNPSGIRNLL
-464 CTSGFAEGWATYIEP
+464 DTSGFAEGWATYVEP
-479 YAYRYAADYIQDPSA
+479 FAYEYAADYILDSSA
-494 TELARISW
+494 SDLARLAW

-520 YNGWTQ
+520 YNGWNQ

-541 AVVSE
+541 TVISE

-568 LDLRTSEQNRLGQD
+568 LDLRTAEQKRLGQD
-582 FDLKAF
+582 FDMKDF
-588 HNQVLKIGGVQFP
+588 HRRVLKIGGVQFP

-608 AEF
+608 MIE

>member
-1 MGSAQHNTAVLPV
+1 
-14 NSNERIFMPHKIAK
+14 MPFKILK
-28 NKSSIFITLFLILAL
+28 KKSSFFIACGLIFTFIIGIA
-43 LTGLTA
+43 A

-60 GKFEAFSRK
+60 GKFEAFTQE
-69 VFQNEVSGST
+69 VFQNEVSGSS

-84 TLAHPEKQGIRRKK
+84 SLAHPEKQGIRRKA
-98 ASLGTV
+98 ASLGTI
-104 PTDMKNTYQIC
+104 PTDMQNTYKVCQ
-115 SQYEKKLKSFR
+115 QYEDKLKAFR
-126 YSRLST
+126 YSHLST
-132 KNQLTLDSMLLYYHT
+132 ENQMTLDSMLLYYHT

-181 EDRDITDYLTLLTT
+181 EDRDISDYLNLLTT
-195 IRPYFRSILEF
+195 IRPYFQSIIKF
-206 EKKKSEAGFFMSDIT
+206 EQKKSQAGFFMSDST
-221 LDRILAQCSSFIRNP
+221 LDRILAQCSAFIRTP
-236 DSSYMLNIFQKK
+236 DENYMLDIFRTKI
-248 LSEYGKLSV
+248 SGYGKLSGS
-257 PEQNALLLAHQN
+257 EQQTLILTHQN

-292 GKNTRG
+292 GKNPRG
-298 LTYFKGGKAYYLYL
+298 LAYFKGGKAYYLYL
-312 LQSQTGSYV
+312 LQSQTGTYV
-321 PVKQMEKR
+321 PVKEIEKR
-329 LSGQLSD
+329 LSRQLSS
-336 EIGIAGTI
+336 EIGIVGNM

-352 TTLSRGI
+352 TTLNKGI
-359 TFREIKP
+359 SFTEIRP
-366 AQMLNALQQKIQT
+366 AQMLSSLQKKISS
-379 DFPPLT
+379 DFPPLE
-385 DVTFELRTVH
+385 DVSFELKTVH
-395 DSMKE
+395 DSMKD

-424 AASYQGLELFTT
+424 SANYQGLELFTT

-450 TFQRQKSSNIRNLL
+450 SFERQNPSGIRNLL
-464 CTSGFAEGWATYIEP
+464 DTSGFAEGWATYVEP
-479 YAYRYAADYIQDPSA
+479 FAYEYAADYILDSSA
-494 TELARISW
+494 SDLARLSW

-520 YNGWTQ
+520 YNGWNQ

-541 AVVSE
+541 TVISE

-568 LDLRTSEQNRLGQD
+568 LDLRTTEQKRLGQD
-582 FDLKAF
+582 FDMKDF
-588 HNQVLKIGGVQFP
+588 HRRVLKIGGMQFP

-608 AEF
+608 MIE

>member
-1 MGSAQHNTAVLPV
+1 
-14 NSNERIFMPHKIAK
+14 MPLKITK
-28 NKSSIFITLFLILAL
+28 NKSPVLVTLLLILTL
-43 LTGLTA
+43 LTGITT

-84 TLAHPEKQGIRRKK
+84 TLAHPEKQGIQRKK

-104 PTDMKNTYQIC
+104 PTDMNNTYQIC
-115 SQYEKKLKSFR
+115 DQYEKKLKSFR

-132 KNQLTLDSMLLYYHT
+132 ENQLTLDSMLLYYHT

-181 EDRDITDYLTLLTT
+181 EDRDITDYLNLLTT
-195 IRPYFRSILEF
+195 IRPYFQSILKF
-206 EKKKSEAGFFMSDIT
+206 EKKKSEAGFFMSDTT
-221 LDRILAQCSSFIRNP
+221 LDRVLAQCSAFIQNP
-236 DSSYMLNIFQKK
+236 DSNYMLEIFQKK
-248 LSEYGKLSV
+248 LSAYGKLS
-257 PEQNALLLAHQN
+257 PSEQNALVLTHQR

-284 GLEALRGT
+284 GLESLRGT
-292 GKNTRG
+292 GKNDRG
-298 LTYFKGGKAYYLYL
+298 LAYFKGGKAYYLYL

-329 LSGQLSD
+329 LSRQLSS
-336 EIGIAGTI
+336 EIGIVGNL
-344 LRQNPELL
+344 LRKSPELL
-352 TTLSRGI
+352 TMLTNGI
-359 TFREIKP
+359 TFKEMKP
-366 AQMLNALQQKIQT
+366 AQMLNALQQKIQD
-379 DFPPLT
+379 DFPPLA

-395 DSMKE
+395 DSMKD

-424 AASYQGLELFTT
+424 AANYQGLELFTT

-450 TFQRQKSSNIRNLL
+450 TFERQKPSGIRNLL

-479 YAYRYAADYIQDPSA
+479 FAYQYAASYIQDSSA
-494 TELARISW
+494 SELARISW

-541 AVVSE
+541 TVVSE

-582 FDLKAF
+582 FDLKKF
-588 HNQVLKIGGVQFP
+588 HSQVLKIGGVQFP

>member
-1 MGSAQHNTAVLPV
+1 MIEQSILLKGSP
-14 NSNERIFMPHKIAK
+14 MPFKIRGK
-28 NKSSIFITLFLILAL
+28 KSPLFITFLLVLTLFA
-43 LTGLTA
+43 GLTA

-84 TLAHPEKQGIRRKK
+84 TLAHPEKQGIPRKK
-98 ASLGTV
+98 ATLGTI

-126 YSRLST
+126 YSCLST

-181 EDRDITDYLTLLTT
+181 EDQDITDYLNLLTT
-195 IRPYFRSILEF
+195 IRPYFQSILKF
-206 EKKKSEAGFFMSDIT
+206 EKKKSEAGFFMSDTT
-221 LDRILAQCSSFIRNP
+221 LDRVLAQCSAFIQNP
-236 DSSYMLNIFQKK
+236 DNNYMLDIFQKK
-248 LSEYGKLSV
+248 LSDYGKLSAS
-257 PEQNALLLAHQN
+257 EQRALILTHKS

-284 GLEALRGT
+284 GLEALRDT
-292 GKNTRG
+292 GKNNRG

-329 LSGQLSD
+329 LSRQLSS
-336 EIGIAGTI
+336 EIGIAGTM
-344 LRQNPELL
+344 LRKNPELL
-352 TTLSRGI
+352 ATLNQGI
-359 TFREIKP
+359 TFKEMKP
-366 AQMLNALQQKIQT
+366 AQMLNALQQKIQA
-379 DFPPLT
+379 DFPALA

-395 DSMKE
+395 DSMKD

-450 TFQRQKSSNIRNLL
+450 TFERQNPSGIRNLL

-479 YAYRYAADYIQDPSA
+479 FAYKYAAGYIKDPSA

-526 AEAASFLKAFGIEDS
+526 AEAASFLKAFGIEES
-541 AVVSE
+541 TVVSE

-582 FDLKAF
+582 FDLKKF
-588 HNQVLKIGGVQFP
+588 HSQVLKIGGVQFP

>member
-1 MGSAQHNTAVLPV
+1 
-14 NSNERIFMPHKIAK
+14 MPFKILK
-28 NKSSIFITLFLILAL
+28 KKSSFFIACGLIFTFIIGIA
-43 LTGLTA
+43 A

-60 GKFEAFSRK
+60 GKFEAFTQE
-69 VFQNEVSGST
+69 VFRNEVSGSS

-84 TLAHPEKQGIRRKK
+84 SLAHPEKQGIRRKT

-104 PTDMKNTYQIC
+104 PTDMQNTYKVCQ
-115 SQYEKKLKSFR
+115 QYEDKLKAFR
-126 YSRLST
+126 YSHLST
-132 KNQLTLDSMLLYYHT
+132 ENQMTLDSMLLYYHT

-181 EDRDITDYLTLLTT
+181 EDRDISDYLNLLTT
-195 IRPYFRSILEF
+195 IRPYFQSIIKF
-206 EKKKSEAGFFMSDIT
+206 EQKKSQAGFFMSDAT
-221 LDRILAQCSSFIRNP
+221 LDRILAQCSAFIRNP
-236 DSSYMLNIFQKK
+236 DENYMLDIFRQKIAD
-248 LSEYGKLSV
+248 YGKLSNS
-257 PEQNALLLAHQN
+257 EQQALFLTHQK

-284 GLEALRGT
+284 NLEALRGT
-292 GKNTRG
+292 GKNSRG
-298 LTYFKGGKAYYLYL
+298 LSYFKGGKAYYIYL
-312 LQSQTGSYV
+312 LQSQTGTYI
-321 PVKQMEKR
+321 PVKQIEKR
-329 LSGQLSD
+329 LSRQLSE
-336 EIGIAGTI
+336 EINSVGTM

-352 TTLSRGI
+352 TALNKGI
-359 TFREIKP
+359 SFTKMEPEQI
-366 AQMLNALQQKIQT
+366 LNCLQKKICS
-379 DFPPLT
+379 DFPPLE
-385 DVTFELRTVH
+385 DVSFELKTVH
-395 DSMKE
+395 DSMKD

-424 AASYQGLELFTT
+424 SANYQGLELFTT

-450 TFQRQKSSNIRNLL
+450 SFERQNPSGIRNLL
-464 CTSGFAEGWATYIEP
+464 DTSGFAEGWATYVEP
-479 YAYRYAADYIQDPSA
+479 FAYEYAADYILDSSA
-494 TELARISW
+494 SDLAHLAW

-520 YNGWTQ
+520 YNGWNQ

-541 AVVSE
+541 TVISE

-568 LDLRTSEQNRLGQD
+568 LDLRTAEQKRLGQD
-582 FDLKAF
+582 FDMKDF
-588 HNQVLKIGGVQFP
+588 HRRVLKIGGVQFP

-608 AEF
+608 MIE